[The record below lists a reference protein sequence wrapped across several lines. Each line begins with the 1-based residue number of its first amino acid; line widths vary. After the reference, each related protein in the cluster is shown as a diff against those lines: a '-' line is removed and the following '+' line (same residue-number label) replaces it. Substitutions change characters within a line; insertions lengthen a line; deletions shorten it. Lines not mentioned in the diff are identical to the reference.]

1 MKLANLYLSFCY
13 YHLAETLRL
22 EDQPLAEDQQAL
34 LAEFERRRRVR
45 KKTTF
50 CFYQTKMNFY

>member
-1 MKLANLYLSFCY
+1 MKSTYLYLIFCY
-13 YHLAETLRL
+13 YHLAQTLRL

-45 KKTTF
+45 YKKT
-50 CFYQTKMNFY
+50 FYFYPTKMNSY